1 MIKSITVTD
10 EDDPLTGAKTLQ
22 RINRILQLVA
32 AAYSDDP
39 GTSDLDDE
47 QPVYAVKGLDLG
59 DVRLAR
65 RLTRAVQPEAFEK
78 TVECDVCD
86 NAEVISGEISERT
99 LEDDGWYLGHT
110 MTYCPDHAPAGH
122 NQL

>member
-1 MIKSITVTD
+1 VEVRETKMIKSITVTN
-10 EDDPLTGAKTLQ
+10 EEHPLTGAKTLQ

-39 GTSDLDDE
+39 GTSDLDDS

-65 RLTRAVQPEAFEK
+65 RLTRPIRSDRDDWSPAKSKDEEL
-78 TVECDVCD
+78 
-86 NAEVISGEISERT
+86 ERV
-99 LEDDGWYLGHT
+99 LRSNG
-110 MTYCPDHAPAGH
+110 
-122 NQL
+122 

>member
-1 MIKSITVTD
+1 MIKSVTVTT
-10 EDDPLTGAKTLQ
+10 ENDPLTGAKTLQ

-47 QPVYAVKGLDLG
+47 QPVSTITGLDLG

-65 RLTRAVQPEAFEK
+65 RLTRPTRSDRDDWSPAKSKDEEL
-78 TVECDVCD
+78 
-86 NAEVISGEISERT
+86 ERV
-99 LEDDGWYLGHT
+99 LRLNG
-110 MTYCPDHAPAGH
+110 
-122 NQL
+122 